1 MTRESQ
7 CLHLKLTVRFDVIHK
22 CCVPV
27 FSTEQFELI
36 GGQAQISRKPQLR
49 EIRMQVGRDQLVL
62 IKRNSVQICTKPP
75 NG

>member
-7 CLHLKLTVRFDVIHK
+7 CLHPKLTVRFDVIHK

-36 GGQAQISRKPQLR
+36 GGQADQQETSTAGDPDA
-49 EIRMQVGRDQLVL
+49 GRDQLVL